1 MQDSIYYRM
10 PINLIGEQEKHSSS
24 CSGIMPSSTQFLDV
38 LPFERLDLTRQ
49 FNENARQKEEKSKTV
64 LDSFELLERRLIEEC
79 LQKLG

>member
-1 MQDSIYYRM
+1 M
-10 PINLIGEQEKHSSS
+10 PINLIGEQEKHLSNW
-24 CSGIMPSSTQFLDV
+24 SGIIPSSTQFLDV